1 MSRIDTVME
10 TLINRFGYKTKEA
23 KGLALEIVFNLD
35 NHYKIQNATKKRL
48 RRAK

>member
-10 TLINRFGYKTKEA
+10 TLINRYGYKVKET

-35 NHYKIQNATKKRL
+35 NYYKIQNATKTKS